1 MAWVAIWLSGLTL
14 LYLVNFIAG
23 LYQGRRIRE
32 LERRLGE
39 IEESG

>member
-23 LYQGRRIRE
+23 LYQGRRIKE
-32 LERRLGE
+32 LERRLGDTE
-39 IEESG
+39 

>member
-1 MAWVAIWLSGLTL
+1 MTWIAIWLAGLTL

-23 LYQGRRIRE
+23 LYQGRRISE

-39 IEESG
+39 MN

>member
-14 LYLVNFIAG
+14 LYLFNLFAG

-32 LERRLGE
+32 LERRIGE
-39 IEESG
+39 LEERG

>member
-14 LYLVNFIAG
+14 LYLLNFIAG

-32 LERRLGE
+32 LEGRLKE
-39 IEESG
+39 MEEGG